1 MSLTSV
7 LLEFKENWKIENVMI
22 TSKRVEKKFTISV
35 YWLEKYIDVNK

>member
-7 LLEFKENWKIENVMI
+7 LLEFKENWKIENVI
-22 TSKRVEKKFTISV
+22 TSKRLEKKFTISV